1 MALIPKQPVAAA
13 TFNSAFVS
21 KTDDDA
27 KTGKLRLENDSG
39 VSGAAVDD
47 TQKAINDNAAA
58 IAALPDASYVDTQDA
73 ATLASANSYTDSA
86 IDQELAA
93 TITNNQTTFA
103 DIAGMILPAGKSGML
118 VDYQI
123 QRITTSTG
131 ATELIETGC
140 ISVSK
145 LSSSCRLTNISSDE
159 DAGLELDVTSS
170 GQVQYKSSDIT
181 GVPSVSKITFKLR
194 TLSA

>member
-1 MALIPKQPVAAA
+1 
-13 TFNSAFVS
+13 VS
-21 KTDDDA
+21 DLSYE
-27 KTGKLRLENDSG
+27 GKLALRNPDGTSG
-39 VSGAAVDD
+39 DPVVDA
-47 TQKAINDNAAA
+47 QKAINDNTDA
-58 IAALPDASYVDTQDA
+58 IAALPDKTYVDSQDA
-73 ATLASANSYTDSA
+73 ATLASAKDYTDSA
-86 IDQELAA
+86 INQELTA